1 MYNSPFT
8 VLEYILLKM
17 GVQMTTQ
24 IKEIHARPILDSRG
38 NPTLEVEVKLFSG
51 ISGVA
56 SVPSGASRGKYEA
69 IELRDNEQ
77 DYNGRGVQTAINNVN
92 QIIAPVLVNKNILNQ
107 YLIDKTLIKLDGT
120 PNKSRLGANAIL
132 GVSMACAR
140 AGANYYGIP
149 LFMYLGGLNACT
161 MPTPMINILNGGVHA
176 GNNLAMQE
184 FMIAPV
190 GAKNFTEALKMG
202 AEVFYALKTLLIKN
216 GLSTGVG
223 DEGGFAPNLSKNS
236 EAIEIIVEAIKEAR
250 YSTNDIKICLDVAAS
265 EFYNNGRYF
274 INDFAYTSEE
284 FVNILEGLVNKYP
297 IISIEDGMS
306 QDDWDGW
313 KLLTQKIGN
322 RCQLVGDDLFVTN
335 IFRIRTG
342 VEKHSANS
350 VLIKLNQIG
359 TVSETLEAINYAK
372 SKNYTTI
379 ISHRSGE
386 TEDTFIADLAVA
398 VNSGLIKTGS
408 LARSER
414 VAKYNR
420 LLKIEELLGIKASYL
435 GLSAFNPK

>member
-1 MYNSPFT
+1 
-8 VLEYILLKM
+8 
-17 GVQMTTQ
+17 MTTQ

-51 ISGVA
+51 VSAIA

-77 DYNGRGVQTAINNVN
+77 EYNGRGVRTAINNVN
-92 QIIAPVLVNKNILNQ
+92 QIIAPVLVNKNVLNQ
-107 YLIDKTLIKLDGT
+107 YLIDRTLIKMDGT

-161 MPTPMINILNGGVHA
+161 MPVPMINILNGGVHA

-190 GAKNFTEALKMG
+190 GAKNFSEALKMG
-202 AEVFYALKTLLIKN
+202 AEVFYSLKNLLIKN

-223 DEGGFAPNLSKNS
+223 DEGGFAPNLTKNS
-236 EAIEIIVEAIKEAR
+236 EAIELIIEAIKDAK
-250 YSTNDIKICLDVAAS
+250 YTTNDIKLCLDVAAS

-313 KLLTQKIGN
+313 KLLTKKIGN

-342 VEKHSANS
+342 VEKNSANS

-386 TEDTFIADLAVA
+386 TEDTFIADLSVA

-420 LLKIEELLGIKASYL
+420 LLKIEELLGIKSSYL
-435 GLSAFNPK
+435 GAAAFNPK

>member
-1 MYNSPFT
+1 
-8 VLEYILLKM
+8 M
-17 GVQMTTQ
+17 GDIMTTQ

-51 ISGVA
+51 VSAIA

-77 DYNGRGVQTAINNVN
+77 EYNGRGVRTAINNVN
-92 QIIAPVLVNKNILNQ
+92 QIIAPVLVNKNVLNQ
-107 YLIDKTLIKLDGT
+107 YLIDRTLIKMDGT

-161 MPTPMINILNGGVHA
+161 MPVPMINILNGGVHA

-190 GAKNFTEALKMG
+190 GAKNFSEALKMG
-202 AEVFYALKTLLIKN
+202 AEVFYSLKNLLIKN

-223 DEGGFAPNLSKNS
+223 DEGGFAPNLAKNS
-236 EAIEIIVEAIKEAR
+236 EAIELIIEAIKDAK
-250 YSTNDIKICLDVAAS
+250 YTTNDIKLCLDVAAS

-313 KLLTQKIGN
+313 KLLTKKIGN

-342 VEKHSANS
+342 VEKNSANS

-386 TEDTFIADLAVA
+386 TEDTFIADLSVA

-420 LLKIEELLGIKASYL
+420 LLKIEELLGIKSSYL
-435 GLSAFNPK
+435 GAAAFNPK

>member
-1 MYNSPFT
+1 
-8 VLEYILLKM
+8 M
-17 GVQMTTQ
+17 GEIMTTQ

-51 ISGVA
+51 ISGIA

-77 DYNGRGVQTAINNVN
+77 EYNGRGVQTAINNVN

-107 YLIDKTLIKLDGT
+107 YLIDRTLIKMDGT

-161 MPTPMINILNGGVHA
+161 MPVPMINILNGGVHA

-190 GAKNFTEALKMG
+190 GAKSFSEALKMG
-202 AEVFYALKTLLIKN
+202 AEVFYSLKTLLIKN

-223 DEGGFAPNLSKNS
+223 DEGGFAPSLTKNS
-236 EAIEIIVEAIKEAR
+236 EAIELIIEAIKDAK
-250 YSTNDIKICLDVAAS
+250 YTTNDIKICLDVAAS

-342 VEKHSANS
+342 VEKSSANS

-420 LLKIEELLGIKASYL
+420 LLKIEELLGIKSSYL
-435 GLSAFNPK
+435 GVAAFNPK

>member
-1 MYNSPFT
+1 
-8 VLEYILLKM
+8 M

-24 IKEIHARPILDSRG
+24 IKEVHARPILDSRG

-51 ISGVA
+51 VTGIA

-77 DYNGRGVQTAINNVN
+77 EYSGRGVQSAINNVN
-92 QIIAPVLVNKNILNQ
+92 QIIAPVLGNKNVLNQ
-107 YLIDKTLIKLDGT
+107 YLIDRTLIKLDGT

-132 GVSMACAR
+132 GVSLACAR
-140 AGANYYGIP
+140 AGADYYGIP

-190 GAKNFTEALKMG
+190 GAKSFSEALRMG
-202 AEVFYALKTLLIKN
+202 AEVFYSLKTLLIKN

-223 DEGGFAPNLSKNS
+223 DEGGYSPNLNKNS
-236 EAIEIIVEAIKEAR
+236 EAIELIIEAIKEAK
-250 YSTNDIKICLDVAAS
+250 YTTNDIKICLDVASS

-274 INDFAYTSEE
+274 INDYAYTSEE

-313 KLLTQKIGN
+313 KLLTKKIGN

-342 VEKHSANS
+342 IEKKSANS

-420 LLKIEELLGIKASYL
+420 LLKIEEILGIKASYL

>member
-1 MYNSPFT
+1 
-8 VLEYILLKM
+8 
-17 GVQMTTQ
+17 MTTQ
-24 IKEIHARPILDSRG
+24 IKEIHARQILDSRG

-51 ISGVA
+51 VSGIA

-69 IELRDNEQ
+69 VELRDNNECE
-77 DYNGRGVQTAINNVN
+77 YSGRGVKTAINNVN
-92 QIIAPVLVNKNILNQ
+92 QVIAPVLINKNILNQ
-107 YLIDKTLIKLDGT
+107 YMIDKTLIKLDGT
-120 PNKSRLGANAIL
+120 PNKSKLGANATL

-149 LFMYLGGLNACT
+149 LFSYLGGLNACT
-161 MPTPMINILNGGVHA
+161 LPVPLMNILNGGVHA
-176 GNNLAMQE
+176 GNNLAFQE

-190 GAKNFTEALKMG
+190 GAKNFSEAIKMG
-202 AEVFYALKTLLIKN
+202 AEVFYALKNLLITK

-223 DEGGFAPNLSKNS
+223 DEGGFAPNLNKNS
-236 EAIEIIVEAIKEAR
+236 DAIELIIEAIKEAK
-250 YSTNDIKICLDVAAS
+250 YSTNDIKICLDIAAS

-274 INDFAYTSEE
+274 LNDFAYTSEE
-284 FVNILEGLVNKYP
+284 FVDILENLVNKYP

-313 KLLTQKIGN
+313 KLLTKKIGN

-335 IFRIRTG
+335 IFRIKTG
-342 VEKHSANS
+342 VEKSAGNS

-359 TVSETLEAINYAK
+359 TVTETLEAINYSK
-372 SKNYTTI
+372 NKNYTTI

-386 TEDTFIADLAVA
+386 TEDTFIADLAVG

-408 LARSER
+408 LSRSER
-414 VAKYNR
+414 IAKYNR
-420 LLKIEELLGIKASYL
+420 LLKIEELLGSKASYI
-435 GLSAFNPK
+435 GNFAFAPKK

>member
-1 MYNSPFT
+1 
-8 VLEYILLKM
+8 M

-24 IKEIHARPILDSRG
+24 IKEVHARPILDSRG

-51 ISGVA
+51 VTGIA

-77 DYNGRGVQTAINNVN
+77 EYSGRGVQSAINNVN
-92 QIIAPVLVNKNILNQ
+92 QIIAPVLVNKNVLNQ
-107 YLIDKTLIKLDGT
+107 YLIDRTLIKLDGT

-132 GVSMACAR
+132 GVSLACAR
-140 AGANYYGIP
+140 AGADYYGIP

-190 GAKNFTEALKMG
+190 GAKSFSEALRMG
-202 AEVFYALKTLLIKN
+202 AEVFYSLKTLLIKN

-223 DEGGFAPNLSKNS
+223 DEGGYSPNLNKNS
-236 EAIEIIVEAIKEAR
+236 EAIELIIEAIKEAK
-250 YSTNDIKICLDVAAS
+250 YTTNDIKICLDVASS

-274 INDFAYTSEE
+274 INDYAYTSEE

-313 KLLTQKIGN
+313 KLLTKKIGN

-342 VEKHSANS
+342 IKKNSANS

-398 VNSGLIKTGS
+398 VNSVLIKTGS

-420 LLKIEELLGIKASYL
+420 LLKIEEILGIKASYL

>member
-1 MYNSPFT
+1 
-8 VLEYILLKM
+8 
-17 GVQMTTQ
+17 MTTQ

-51 ISGVA
+51 ISGIA

-77 DYNGRGVQTAINNVN
+77 EYNGRGVQTAINNVN

-107 YLIDKTLIKLDGT
+107 YLIDRTLIKMDGT

-161 MPTPMINILNGGVHA
+161 MPVPMINILNGGVHA

-190 GAKNFTEALKMG
+190 GAKSFSEALKMG
-202 AEVFYALKTLLIKN
+202 AEVFYSLKTLLIKN

-223 DEGGFAPNLSKNS
+223 DEGGFAPNLTKNS
-236 EAIEIIVEAIKEAR
+236 EAIELIIEAIKDAK
-250 YSTNDIKICLDVAAS
+250 YTTNDIKICLDVAAS

-342 VEKHSANS
+342 VEKSSANS

-420 LLKIEELLGIKASYL
+420 LLKIEELLGIKSSYL
-435 GLSAFNPK
+435 GVAAFNPK

>member
-1 MYNSPFT
+1 
-8 VLEYILLKM
+8 M

-24 IKEIHARPILDSRG
+24 IKEVHARPILDSRG

-51 ISGVA
+51 VTGIA

-77 DYNGRGVQTAINNVN
+77 EYSGRGVQSAINNVN
-92 QIIAPVLVNKNILNQ
+92 QIIAPVLVNKNVLNQ
-107 YLIDKTLIKLDGT
+107 YLIDRTLIKLDGT

-132 GVSMACAR
+132 GVSLACAR
-140 AGANYYGIP
+140 AGADYYGIP
-149 LFMYLGGLNACT
+149 LFIYLGGLNACT

-190 GAKNFTEALKMG
+190 GAKSFSEALRMG
-202 AEVFYALKTLLIKN
+202 AEVFYSLKTLLIKN

-223 DEGGFAPNLSKNS
+223 DEGGYSPNLNKNS
-236 EAIEIIVEAIKEAR
+236 EAIELIIEAIKEAK
-250 YSTNDIKICLDVAAS
+250 YTTNDIKICLDVASS

-274 INDFAYTSEE
+274 INDYAYTSEE

-313 KLLTQKIGN
+313 KLLTKKIGN

-342 VEKHSANS
+342 IEKNSANS

-420 LLKIEELLGIKASYL
+420 LLKIEEILGIKASYL

>member
-1 MYNSPFT
+1 
-8 VLEYILLKM
+8 M

-24 IKEIHARPILDSRG
+24 IKEVHARPILDSRG

-51 ISGVA
+51 VTGIA

-77 DYNGRGVQTAINNVN
+77 EYSGRGVQSAINNVN
-92 QIIAPVLVNKNILNQ
+92 QIIAPVLVNKNVLNQ
-107 YLIDKTLIKLDGT
+107 YLIDRTLIKLDGT

-132 GVSMACAR
+132 GVSLACAR
-140 AGANYYGIP
+140 AGADYYGIP

-190 GAKNFTEALKMG
+190 GAKSFSEALRMG
-202 AEVFYALKTLLIKN
+202 AEVFYSLKTLLIKN

-223 DEGGFAPNLSKNS
+223 DEGGYSPNLNKNS
-236 EAIEIIVEAIKEAR
+236 EAIELIIEAIKEAK
-250 YSTNDIKICLDVAAS
+250 YTTNDIKICLDVASS

-274 INDFAYTSEE
+274 INDYAYTSEE

-313 KLLTQKIGN
+313 KLLTKKIGN

-342 VEKHSANS
+342 IEKKSANS

-420 LLKIEELLGIKASYL
+420 LLKIEEILGIKASYL

>member
-1 MYNSPFT
+1 
-8 VLEYILLKM
+8 
-17 GVQMTTQ
+17 MTTQ
-24 IKEIHARPILDSRG
+24 IKEIHARQILDSRG

-51 ISGVA
+51 VSGIA

-69 IELRDNEQ
+69 VELRDNNECE
-77 DYNGRGVQTAINNVN
+77 YNGRGVKTAINNVN
-92 QIIAPVLVNKNILNQ
+92 QVIAPVLINKNILNQ
-107 YLIDKTLIKLDGT
+107 YMIDKTLIKLDGT
-120 PNKSRLGANAIL
+120 PNKSKLGANATL

-149 LFMYLGGLNACT
+149 LFSYLGGLNACT
-161 MPTPMINILNGGVHA
+161 LPVPLMNILNGGVHA
-176 GNNLAMQE
+176 GNNLAFQE

-190 GAKNFTEALKMG
+190 GAKNFTEAIKMG
-202 AEVFYALKTLLIKN
+202 AEVFYALKNLLITK

-223 DEGGFAPNLSKNS
+223 DEGGFAPNLNKNS
-236 EAIEIIVEAIKEAR
+236 DAIELIIEAIKEAK
-250 YSTNDIKICLDVAAS
+250 YSTNDIKICLDIAAS

-274 INDFAYTSEE
+274 LNDFAYTSEE
-284 FVNILEGLVNKYP
+284 FADILENLVNKYP

-313 KLLTQKIGN
+313 KLLTKKIGN

-335 IFRIRTG
+335 IFRIKTG
-342 VEKHSANS
+342 IEKSAGNS

-359 TVSETLEAINYAK
+359 TLTETLEAINYSK
-372 SKNYTTI
+372 NKNYTTI

-386 TEDTFIADLAVA
+386 TEDTFIADLAVG

-408 LARSER
+408 LSRSER
-414 VAKYNR
+414 IAKYNR
-420 LLKIEELLGIKASYL
+420 LLKIEELLGSKASYI
-435 GLSAFNPK
+435 GNSAFAPKK

>member
-1 MYNSPFT
+1 
-8 VLEYILLKM
+8 M
-17 GVQMTTQ
+17 GDIMTTQ

-51 ISGVA
+51 VSAIA

-77 DYNGRGVQTAINNVN
+77 EYNGRGVRTAINNVN
-92 QIIAPVLVNKNILNQ
+92 QIIAPVLVNKNVLNQ
-107 YLIDKTLIKLDGT
+107 YLIDRTLIKMDGT

-161 MPTPMINILNGGVHA
+161 MPVPMINILNGGVHA

-190 GAKNFTEALKMG
+190 GAKNFSEALKMG
-202 AEVFYALKTLLIKN
+202 AEVFYSLKNLLIKN

-223 DEGGFAPNLSKNS
+223 DEGGFAPNLTKNS
-236 EAIEIIVEAIKEAR
+236 EAIELIIEAIKDAK
-250 YSTNDIKICLDVAAS
+250 YTTNDIKLCLDVAAS

-313 KLLTQKIGN
+313 KLLTKKIGN

-342 VEKHSANS
+342 VEKNSANS

-386 TEDTFIADLAVA
+386 TEDTFIADLSVA

-420 LLKIEELLGIKASYL
+420 LLKIEELLGIKSSYL
-435 GLSAFNPK
+435 GAAAFNPK

>member
-1 MYNSPFT
+1 
-8 VLEYILLKM
+8 M

-24 IKEIHARPILDSRG
+24 IKEVHARPILDSRG

-51 ISGVA
+51 VTGIA

-77 DYNGRGVQTAINNVN
+77 EYSGRGVQSAINNVN
-92 QIIAPVLVNKNILNQ
+92 QIIAPVLVNKNVLNQ
-107 YLIDKTLIKLDGT
+107 YLIDRTLIKLDGT

-132 GVSMACAR
+132 GVSLACAR

-190 GAKNFTEALKMG
+190 GAKSFSEALRMG
-202 AEVFYALKTLLIKN
+202 AEVFYSLKTLLIKN

-223 DEGGFAPNLSKNS
+223 DEGGYSPNLSKNS
-236 EAIEIIVEAIKEAR
+236 EAIELIIEAIKEAK
-250 YSTNDIKICLDVAAS
+250 YTTNDIKICLDVASS

-274 INDFAYTSEE
+274 INDYAYTSEE

-313 KLLTQKIGN
+313 KLLTKKIGN

-342 VEKHSANS
+342 IEKNSANS

-420 LLKIEELLGIKASYL
+420 LLKIEEILGIKASYL

>member
-1 MYNSPFT
+1 
-8 VLEYILLKM
+8 M

-24 IKEIHARPILDSRG
+24 IKEVHARPILDSRG

-51 ISGVA
+51 VTGIA

-77 DYNGRGVQTAINNVN
+77 EYSGRGVQSAINNVN
-92 QIIAPVLVNKNILNQ
+92 QIIAPVLVNKNVLNQ
-107 YLIDKTLIKLDGT
+107 YLIDRTLIKLDGT

-132 GVSMACAR
+132 GVSLACAR
-140 AGANYYGIP
+140 AGADYYGIP

-190 GAKNFTEALKMG
+190 GAKSFSEALRMG
-202 AEVFYALKTLLIKN
+202 AEVFYSLKTLLIKN

-223 DEGGFAPNLSKNS
+223 DEGGYSPNLNKNS
-236 EAIEIIVEAIKEAR
+236 EAIELIIEAIKEAK
-250 YSTNDIKICLDVAAS
+250 YTTNDIKICLDVASS

-274 INDFAYTSEE
+274 INDYAYTSEE

-313 KLLTQKIGN
+313 KLLTKKIGN

-342 VEKHSANS
+342 IEKNSANS

-420 LLKIEELLGIKASYL
+420 LLKIEEILGIKASYL

>member
-1 MYNSPFT
+1 
-8 VLEYILLKM
+8 M

-24 IKEIHARPILDSRG
+24 IKEVHARPILDSRG

-51 ISGVA
+51 ISGIA

-77 DYNGRGVQTAINNVN
+77 EYSGRGVQSAINNVN

-140 AGANYYGIP
+140 AGADYYGIP

-190 GAKNFTEALKMG
+190 GAKSFSEALRMG
-202 AEVFYALKTLLIKN
+202 AEVFYSLKTLLIKN

-223 DEGGFAPNLSKNS
+223 DEGGYSPNLNKNS
-236 EAIEIIVEAIKEAR
+236 EAIELIIEAIKEAK
-250 YSTNDIKICLDVAAS
+250 YTTNDIKICLDVASS

-274 INDFAYTSEE
+274 INDYAYTSEE

-313 KLLTQKIGN
+313 KLLTKKIGN

-342 VEKHSANS
+342 IEKNSANS

-420 LLKIEELLGIKASYL
+420 LLKIEEILGIKASYL

>member
-1 MYNSPFT
+1 
-8 VLEYILLKM
+8 
-17 GVQMTTQ
+17 MTTQ

-51 ISGVA
+51 ISGIA

-77 DYNGRGVQTAINNVN
+77 EYNGRGVQTAINNVN

-107 YLIDKTLIKLDGT
+107 YLIDRTLIKMDGT

-161 MPTPMINILNGGVHA
+161 MPVPMINILNGGVHA

-190 GAKNFTEALKMG
+190 GAKSFSEALKMG
-202 AEVFYALKTLLIKN
+202 AEVFYSLKTLLIKN

-223 DEGGFAPNLSKNS
+223 DEGGFAPSLTKNS
-236 EAIEIIVEAIKEAR
+236 EAIELIIEAIKDAK
-250 YSTNDIKICLDVAAS
+250 YTTNDIKICLDVAAS

-342 VEKHSANS
+342 VEKSSANS

-420 LLKIEELLGIKASYL
+420 LLKIEELLGIKSSYL
-435 GLSAFNPK
+435 GVAAFNPK

>member
-1 MYNSPFT
+1 
-8 VLEYILLKM
+8 M
-17 GVQMTTQ
+17 GDIMTTQ

-51 ISGVA
+51 VSAIA

-77 DYNGRGVQTAINNVN
+77 EYNGRGVRTAINNVN
-92 QIIAPVLVNKNILNQ
+92 QIIAPVLVNKNVLNQ
-107 YLIDKTLIKLDGT
+107 YLIDRTLIKIDGT

-161 MPTPMINILNGGVHA
+161 MPVPMINILNGGVHA

-190 GAKNFTEALKMG
+190 GAKNFSEALKMG
-202 AEVFYALKTLLIKN
+202 AEVFYSLKNLLIKN

-223 DEGGFAPNLSKNS
+223 DEGGFAPNLTKNS
-236 EAIEIIVEAIKEAR
+236 EAIELIIEAIKDAK
-250 YSTNDIKICLDVAAS
+250 YTTNDIKLCLDVAAS

-313 KLLTQKIGN
+313 KLLTKKIGN

-342 VEKHSANS
+342 VEKNSANS

-386 TEDTFIADLAVA
+386 TEDTFIADLSVA

-420 LLKIEELLGIKASYL
+420 LLKIEELLGIKSSYL
-435 GLSAFNPK
+435 GAAAFNPK

>member
-1 MYNSPFT
+1 
-8 VLEYILLKM
+8 M

-24 IKEIHARPILDSRG
+24 IKEVHARPILDSRG

-51 ISGVA
+51 VTGIA

-77 DYNGRGVQTAINNVN
+77 EYSGRGVQSAINNVN
-92 QIIAPVLVNKNILNQ
+92 QIIAPVLVNKNVLNQ

-132 GVSMACAR
+132 GVSLACAR
-140 AGANYYGIP
+140 AGADYYGIP

-190 GAKNFTEALKMG
+190 GAKSFSEALRMG
-202 AEVFYALKTLLIKN
+202 AEVFYSLKTLLIKN

-223 DEGGFAPNLSKNS
+223 DEGGYSPNLNKNS
-236 EAIEIIVEAIKEAR
+236 EAIELIIEAIKEAK
-250 YSTNDIKICLDVAAS
+250 YTTNDIKICLDVASS

-274 INDFAYTSEE
+274 INDYAYTSEE

-313 KLLTQKIGN
+313 KLLTKKIGN

-342 VEKHSANS
+342 IEKNSANS

-420 LLKIEELLGIKASYL
+420 LLKIEEILGIKASYL

>member
-1 MYNSPFT
+1 
-8 VLEYILLKM
+8 
-17 GVQMTTQ
+17 MTTQ
-24 IKEIHARPILDSRG
+24 IKEIHARQILDSRG

-51 ISGVA
+51 VSGIA

-69 IELRDNEQ
+69 VELRDNNECE
-77 DYNGRGVQTAINNVN
+77 YNGRGVKTAINNVN
-92 QIIAPVLVNKNILNQ
+92 QVIAPVLINKNILNQ
-107 YLIDKTLIKLDGT
+107 YMIDKTLIKLDGT
-120 PNKSRLGANAIL
+120 PNKSKLGANATL

-149 LFMYLGGLNACT
+149 LFSYLGGLNACT
-161 MPTPMINILNGGVHA
+161 LPVPLMNILNGGVHA
-176 GNNLAMQE
+176 GNNLAFQE

-190 GAKNFTEALKMG
+190 GAKNFTEAIKMG
-202 AEVFYALKTLLIKN
+202 AEVFYALKNLLITK

-223 DEGGFAPNLSKNS
+223 DEGGFAPNLNKNS
-236 EAIEIIVEAIKEAR
+236 DAIELIIEAIKEAK
-250 YSTNDIKICLDVAAS
+250 YSTNDIKICLDIAAS

-274 INDFAYTSEE
+274 LNDFAYTSEE
-284 FVNILEGLVNKYP
+284 FVDILENLVNKYP

-313 KLLTQKIGN
+313 KVLTKKIGN

-335 IFRIRTG
+335 IFRIKTG
-342 VEKHSANS
+342 VEKSAANS

-359 TVSETLEAINYAK
+359 TVTETLEAINYSK
-372 SKNYTTI
+372 NKNYTTI

-386 TEDTFIADLAVA
+386 TEDTFIADLAVG

-408 LARSER
+408 LSRSER
-414 VAKYNR
+414 IVKYNR
-420 LLKIEELLGIKASYL
+420 LLKIEELLGSKASYI
-435 GLSAFNPK
+435 GNFAFAPKK

>member
-1 MYNSPFT
+1 
-8 VLEYILLKM
+8 M

-24 IKEIHARPILDSRG
+24 IKEVHARPILDSRG

-51 ISGVA
+51 VTGIA

-77 DYNGRGVQTAINNVN
+77 EYSGRGVQSAINNVN
-92 QIIAPVLVNKNILNQ
+92 QIIAPVLVNKNVLNQ
-107 YLIDKTLIKLDGT
+107 YLIDRTLIKLDGT

-132 GVSMACAR
+132 GVSLACAR
-140 AGANYYGIP
+140 AGADYYGIP

-190 GAKNFTEALKMG
+190 GAKSFSEALRMG
-202 AEVFYALKTLLIKN
+202 AEVFYSLKTLLIKN

-223 DEGGFAPNLSKNS
+223 DEGGYSPNLNKNS
-236 EAIEIIVEAIKEAR
+236 EAIELIIEAIKEAK
-250 YSTNDIKICLDVAAS
+250 YTTNDIKICLDVASS

-274 INDFAYTSEE
+274 INDYAYTSEE

-297 IISIEDGMS
+297 IISIEDGMG

-313 KLLTQKIGN
+313 KLLTKKIGN

-342 VEKHSANS
+342 IEKNSANF

-420 LLKIEELLGIKASYL
+420 LLKIEEILGIKASYL

>member
-1 MYNSPFT
+1 
-8 VLEYILLKM
+8 M

-24 IKEIHARPILDSRG
+24 IKEVHARPILDSRG

-51 ISGVA
+51 VTGIA

-77 DYNGRGVQTAINNVN
+77 EYSGRGVQSAINNVN

-107 YLIDKTLIKLDGT
+107 YLIDRTLIKLDGT

-190 GAKNFTEALKMG
+190 GAKSFSEALRMG
-202 AEVFYALKTLLIKN
+202 AEVFYSLKTLLIKN

-223 DEGGFAPNLSKNS
+223 DEGGYSPNLNKNS
-236 EAIEIIVEAIKEAR
+236 EAIELIIEAIKEAK
-250 YSTNDIKICLDVAAS
+250 YTTNDIKICLDVASS

-274 INDFAYTSEE
+274 INDYAYTSEE

-313 KLLTQKIGN
+313 KLLTKKIGN

-342 VEKHSANS
+342 IEKKSANS

-420 LLKIEELLGIKASYL
+420 LLKIEEILGIKASYL

>member
-1 MYNSPFT
+1 
-8 VLEYILLKM
+8 
-17 GVQMTTQ
+17 MTTQ
-24 IKEIHARPILDSRG
+24 IKEIHARQILDSRG

-51 ISGVA
+51 VGGIA

-69 IELRDNEQ
+69 VELRDNNECE
-77 DYNGRGVQTAINNVN
+77 YNGRGVKTAINNVN
-92 QIIAPVLVNKNILNQ
+92 QVIAPVLINKNILNQ
-107 YLIDKTLIKLDGT
+107 YMIDKTLIKLDGT
-120 PNKSRLGANAIL
+120 PNKSKLGANATL

-149 LFMYLGGLNACT
+149 LFSYLGGLNACT
-161 MPTPMINILNGGVHA
+161 LPVPLMNILNGGVHA
-176 GNNLAMQE
+176 GNNLAFQE

-190 GAKNFTEALKMG
+190 GAKNFSEAIKMG
-202 AEVFYALKTLLIKN
+202 AEVFYALKNLLITK

-223 DEGGFAPNLSKNS
+223 DEGGFAPNLNKNS
-236 EAIEIIVEAIKEAR
+236 DAIELIIEAIKEAK
-250 YSTNDIKICLDVAAS
+250 YSTNDIKICLDIAAS

-274 INDFAYTSEE
+274 LNDLAYTSEE
-284 FVNILEGLVNKYP
+284 FVDILENLVNKYP

-313 KLLTQKIGN
+313 KLLTKKIGN

-335 IFRIRTG
+335 IFRIKTG
-342 VEKHSANS
+342 VEKSAGNS

-359 TVSETLEAINYAK
+359 TVTETLEAINYSK
-372 SKNYTTI
+372 NKNYTTI

-386 TEDTFIADLAVA
+386 TEDTFIADLAVG

-408 LARSER
+408 LSRSER
-414 VAKYNR
+414 IAKYNR
-420 LLKIEELLGIKASYL
+420 LLKIEELLGSKASYI
-435 GLSAFNPK
+435 GNFAFAPKK

>member
-1 MYNSPFT
+1 
-8 VLEYILLKM
+8 
-17 GVQMTTQ
+17 MTTQ
-24 IKEIHARPILDSRG
+24 IKEIHARQILDSRG

-51 ISGVA
+51 VSGIA

-69 IELRDNEQ
+69 VELRDNNECE
-77 DYNGRGVQTAINNVN
+77 YNGRGVKTAINNVN
-92 QIIAPVLVNKNILNQ
+92 QVIAPVLINKNILNQ
-107 YLIDKTLIKLDGT
+107 YMIDKTLIKLDGT
-120 PNKSRLGANAIL
+120 PNKSKLGANATL

-149 LFMYLGGLNACT
+149 LFSYLGGLNACT
-161 MPTPMINILNGGVHA
+161 LPVPLMNILNGGVHA
-176 GNNLAMQE
+176 GNNLAFQE

-190 GAKNFTEALKMG
+190 GAKNFTEAIKMG
-202 AEVFYALKTLLIKN
+202 AEVFYALKNLLITK

-223 DEGGFAPNLSKNS
+223 DEGGFAPNLNKNS
-236 EAIEIIVEAIKEAR
+236 DAIELIIEAIKEAK
-250 YSTNDIKICLDVAAS
+250 YSTNDIKICLDIAAS

-274 INDFAYTSEE
+274 LNDFAYTSEE
-284 FVNILEGLVNKYP
+284 FVDILENLVNKYP

-313 KLLTQKIGN
+313 KLLTKKIGN

-335 IFRIRTG
+335 IFRIKTG
-342 VEKHSANS
+342 VEKSAGNS

-359 TVSETLEAINYAK
+359 TVTETLEAINYSK
-372 SKNYTTI
+372 NKNYTTI

-386 TEDTFIADLAVA
+386 TEDTFIADLAVG

-408 LARSER
+408 LSRSER
-414 VAKYNR
+414 IAKYNR
-420 LLKIEELLGIKASYL
+420 LLKIEELLGSKASYI
-435 GLSAFNPK
+435 GNFAFAPKK

>member
-1 MYNSPFT
+1 
-8 VLEYILLKM
+8 
-17 GVQMTTQ
+17 MTTQ
-24 IKEIHARPILDSRG
+24 IKEIHARQILDSRG

-51 ISGVA
+51 VSGIA

-69 IELRDNEQ
+69 VELRDNNECE
-77 DYNGRGVQTAINNVN
+77 YNGRGVKTAINNVN
-92 QIIAPVLVNKNILNQ
+92 QVIAPVLINKNILNQ
-107 YLIDKTLIKLDGT
+107 YMIDKTLIKLDGT
-120 PNKSRLGANAIL
+120 PNKSKLGANATL

-149 LFMYLGGLNACT
+149 LFSYLGGLNACT
-161 MPTPMINILNGGVHA
+161 LPVPLMNILNGGVHA
-176 GNNLAMQE
+176 GNNLAFQE

-190 GAKNFTEALKMG
+190 GAKNFSEAIKMG
-202 AEVFYALKTLLIKN
+202 AEVFYALKNLLITK

-223 DEGGFAPNLSKNS
+223 DEGGFAPNLNKNS
-236 EAIEIIVEAIKEAR
+236 DAIELIIEAIKEAK
-250 YSTNDIKICLDVAAS
+250 YSTNDIKICLDIAAS

-274 INDFAYTSEE
+274 LNDFAYTSEE
-284 FVNILEGLVNKYP
+284 FVDILENLVNKYP

-313 KLLTQKIGN
+313 KLLTKKIGN

-335 IFRIRTG
+335 IFRIKTG
-342 VEKHSANS
+342 VEKSAGNS

-359 TVSETLEAINYAK
+359 TVTETLEAINYSK
-372 SKNYTTI
+372 NKNYTTI

-386 TEDTFIADLAVA
+386 TEDTFIADLAVG

-408 LARSER
+408 LSRSER
-414 VAKYNR
+414 IAKYNR
-420 LLKIEELLGIKASYL
+420 LLKIEELLGSKASYI
-435 GLSAFNPK
+435 GNFAFAPKK

>member
-1 MYNSPFT
+1 
-8 VLEYILLKM
+8 M

-24 IKEIHARPILDSRG
+24 IKEVHARPILDSRG

-51 ISGVA
+51 VTGIA

-77 DYNGRGVQTAINNVN
+77 EYSGRGVQSAINNVN
-92 QIIAPVLVNKNILNQ
+92 QIIAPVLVNKNVLNQ
-107 YLIDKTLIKLDGT
+107 YLIDRTLIKLDGT

-132 GVSMACAR
+132 GVSLACAR
-140 AGANYYGIP
+140 AGADYYGIP

-190 GAKNFTEALKMG
+190 GAKSFSEALRMG
-202 AEVFYALKTLLIKN
+202 AEVFYSLKTLLIKN

-223 DEGGFAPNLSKNS
+223 DEGGYSPNLNKNS
-236 EAIEIIVEAIKEAR
+236 EAIELIIEAIKDAK
-250 YSTNDIKICLDVAAS
+250 YTTNDIKICLDVAAS

-313 KLLTQKIGN
+313 KLLTKKIGN

-342 VEKHSANS
+342 IEKNSANS

-420 LLKIEELLGIKASYL
+420 LLKIEEILGIKASYL

>member
-1 MYNSPFT
+1 
-8 VLEYILLKM
+8 M

-24 IKEIHARPILDSRG
+24 IKEVHARPILDSRG

-51 ISGVA
+51 VTGIA

-77 DYNGRGVQTAINNVN
+77 EYSGRGVQSAINNVN
-92 QIIAPVLVNKNILNQ
+92 QIIAPVLVNKNVLNQ
-107 YLIDKTLIKLDGT
+107 YLIDRTLIKLDGT

-132 GVSMACAR
+132 GVSLACAR
-140 AGANYYGIP
+140 AGADYYGIP

-190 GAKNFTEALKMG
+190 GAKSFSEALRMG
-202 AEVFYALKTLLIKN
+202 AEVFYSLKTLLIKN

-223 DEGGFAPNLSKNS
+223 DEGGYSPNLNKNS
-236 EAIEIIVEAIKEAR
+236 EAIQLIKKAIKEAK
-250 YSTNDIKICLDVAAS
+250 YTTNDIKICLDVASS

-274 INDFAYTSEE
+274 INDYAYTSEE

-313 KLLTQKIGN
+313 KLLTKKIGN

-342 VEKHSANS
+342 IEKNSANS

-420 LLKIEELLGIKASYL
+420 LLKIEEILGIKASYL

>member
-1 MYNSPFT
+1 
-8 VLEYILLKM
+8 M

-51 ISGVA
+51 ITGVA

-69 IELRDNEQ
+69 IELRDNET
-77 DYNGRGVQTAINNVN
+77 DFNGRGVKTAINNVN

-107 YLIDKTLIKLDGT
+107 YLIDRTLIKLDGT

-149 LFMYLGGLNACT
+149 LYMYLGGLNACT
-161 MPTPMINILNGGVHA
+161 VPVPMMNILNGGVHA
-176 GNNLAMQE
+176 GNNLAIQE

-202 AEVFYALKTLLIKN
+202 AEVFYALKTLLIKK

-236 EAIEIIVEAIKEAR
+236 EAIELIIEAIKEAK

-274 INDFAYTSEE
+274 LNDFAYTSEE

-335 IFRIRTG
+335 IFRIKMG
-342 VEKHSANS
+342 VEKNTANS

-359 TVSETLEAINYAK
+359 TVSETFEAINYAK

-414 VAKYNR
+414 VSKYNR
-420 LLKIEELLGIKASYL
+420 LLKIEEILGAKSSYL
-435 GLSAFNPK
+435 GISAFNPK